1 MRTPN
6 AELYCWKVRN
16 LGLSYALAIIGLFG
30 LAGIH
35 RFYLGKPVTG
45 LLWLLTGGLFGIGT
59 IYDLITMQTQVDETN
74 RNALAASQTAG
85 ALPAAPAYAYGYAY
99 AYGPGHGY
107 GYPQQAYAGQHHAAY
122 SGHAVQ
128 QVAQAAQPVAQQQA
142 AWHAL
147 PIPAQPSAAITLELR
162 VLQLARTHGGRV
174 TAPLAAAELGVSI
187 AQADEKL
194 TEIAKAGHANVD
206 IDPDGVVVYD
216 FPSLRV

>member
-1 MRTPN
+1 
-6 AELYCWKVRN
+6 LKVRN

-74 RNALAASQTAG
+74 RNALAASQSAG

-99 AYGPGHGY
+99 AYGPGHGGY

-128 QVAQAAQPVAQQQA
+128 QVAQAAQPVPQQVGATGQG
-142 AWHAL
+142 AWYAV
-147 PIPAQPSAAITLELR
+147 PIAGQPSAAVALELR
-162 VLQLARTHGGRV
+162 VLQLARSHGGRV

-206 IDPDGVVVYD
+206 IDIDGVVVYD
-216 FPSLRV
+216 FPSLRL

>member
-1 MRTPN
+1 
-6 AELYCWKVRN
+6 VRN

-59 IYDLITMQTQVDETN
+59 IYDLITMQTQVDTTN
-74 RNALAASQTAG
+74 RDALAASQAAG
-85 ALPAAPAYAYGYAY
+85 ALPAAPGYGYAY
-99 AYGPGHGY
+99 AYGAGPTAY
-107 GYPQQAYAGQHHAAY
+107 PTAQYTQYQQYQQYQQYTQYPQYQYPQEHQPATHAAP
-122 SGHAVQ
+122 SVTHESAHPTTAV
-128 QVAQAAQPVAQQQA
+128 
-142 AWHAL
+142 WHAA
-147 PIPAQPSAAITLELR
+147 PMFPAALELR
-162 VLQLARTHGGRV
+162 VLQLARSHDGRV

-206 IDPDGVVVYD
+206 IDADGVVIYD
-216 FPSLRV
+216 FPALRLS